1 MATACALCAC
11 DPVEED
17 DSFSAIE
24 YTKEAVSEAFSFTQA
39 DKAGKPAADGNY
51 FTYTTNPAQIVKVF
65 NYKADGSENQLALGA
80 SGTFQ
85 ISPSRGSDPNVKFY
99 VATYNAD
106 GTRVVA
112 EKTANVFV
120 KAELTPTERLF
131 CSDLGRKVYKWNT
144 RATDGAF
151 WGNMGYCGGDG
162 ADVYKSGAGKWW
174 GVDGV
179 NEVFDTQLQ
188 HSVTGQLTGEESV
201 NAYMVFT
208 EDGTIEKYDEN
219 GTKLNETTYEVVA
232 QPNEERA
239 AWAPYILKTGE
250 NSVLWPFEINAG
262 GKYVT
267 EFEVVYLSTN
277 AMTLVYPDN
286 GDFDALGGWGEAT
299 FWQFTAND
307 YEGAAVGVDGKGKSW
322 TWNAESPAGAV
333 WGNMGYCGGDGAE
346 VYFTANGKWWG
357 VAAEDEFEEQLKHSV
372 TGELT
377 GEESFNAYFTLTT
390 DGEIKKYDGNGKLL
404 NTTKYKLDTDQAKQN
419 EDKTYWCVG
428 HLITGDNSVLWP
440 FEINA
445 GGKYVTDFEVVYLDD
460 QHMTLVYPDGGAFG
474 DLGGWGEASFWQ
486 FKAKE

>member
-85 ISPSRGSDPNVKFY
+85 ISPSRGSDPNQKFY
-99 VATYNAD
+99 VAIYNAD

-120 KAELTPTERLF
+120 KADLTSSEKLF
-131 CSDLGRKVYKWNT
+131 CSNSGRKKFKWNT
-144 RATDGAF
+144 HATDGAF
-151 WGNMGYCGGDG
+151 WGNMGYCGGSG

-188 HSVTGQLTGEESV
+188 HSVTGNLTGEESV

-219 GTKLNETTYEVVA
+219 GVKLNETTYEVVA

-267 EFEVVYLSTN
+267 EYEVVYISPS
-277 AMTLVYPDN
+277 AMTLVYPD
-286 GDFDALGGWGEAT
+286 GGAFDGLGGWGEAT
-299 FWQFTAND
+299 FWQFSADD
-307 YEGAAVGVDGKGKSW
+307 YEGAAVGVEGKGKSW
-322 TWNAESPAGAV
+322 TWNTEAVDGAF
-333 WGNMGYCGGDGAE
+333 WGNMGYCGGSGAD
-346 VYFTANGKWWG
+346 VCLSGAGKWWG
-357 VAAEDEFEEQLKHSV
+357 VTSEAEFADQLKHSV

-377 GEESFNAYFTLTT
+377 GEESVDAYFTLTE
-390 DGEIKKYDGNGKLL
+390 DGEIKKYDGAGKLL
-404 NTTKYKLDTDQAKQN
+404 NTTTWKLNTDKAS
-419 EDKTYWCVG
+419 EPWCVG
-428 HLITGDNSVLWP
+428 HLETGENSVLWP

-445 GGKYVTDFEVVYLDD
+445 GGKYVTDFEVVYLTD
-460 QHMTLVYPDGGAFG
+460 QYMTLVYPDGGTFEG
-474 DLGGWGEASFWQ
+474 VGGWGEASFWQ

>member
-85 ISPSRGSDPNVKFY
+85 IAPSRGSDPNVKFY

-162 ADVYKSGAGKWW
+162 SEVYKSGAGKWW

-188 HSVTGQLTGEESV
+188 HSVTGNLTGEESV

-219 GTKLNETTYEVVA
+219 GAKLNETTYEVVA

-267 EFEVVYLSTN
+267 EFEVVYVSPT
-277 AMTLVYPDN
+277 AMTLVYPD
-286 GDFDALGGWGEAT
+286 GGAFDGLGGWGEAT
-299 FWQFTAND
+299 FWQFKADD
-307 YEGAAVGVDGKGKSW
+307 YEGAIVGVEGKGKSW
-322 TWNAESPAGAV
+322 TWNPDAPDGQV
-333 WGNMGYCGGDGAE
+333 WGNMGTDGYQDGTKFGLAGE
-346 VYFTANGKWWG
+346 GKWWG
-357 VAAEDEFEEQLKHSV
+357 VTSEEEFADQLQHSV

-377 GEESFNAYFTLTT
+377 GEESFDAYFTLTE
-390 DGEIKKYDGNGKLL
+390 DGTLKKYDGNGKLL
-404 NTTKYKLDTDQAKQN
+404 NTCKWALNTDKASAP
-419 EDKTYWCVG
+419 WRVG
-428 HLITGDNSVLWP
+428 VLETGENSVLWP
-440 FEINA
+440 FEING
-445 GGKYVTDFEVVYLDD
+445 GGKYVTEFDVVYADADRL
-460 QHMTLVYPDGGAFG
+460 TLVYPDGGKFE
-474 DLGGWGEASFWQ
+474 GWQEASFWQ